1 MRVPLDTSCPFGC
14 MNRPGKLPDSERRT
28 LGATDRN
35 DLADVAAGTRLASM
49 CARRNREGSIA

>member
-1 MRVPLDTSCPFGC
+1 MRVLLDTSYLFDF

-35 DLADVAAGTRLASM
+35 DQADVAAGTRLASR

>member
-1 MRVPLDTSCPFGC
+1 MRVLLDTSYLFDF

-35 DLADVAAGTRLASM
+35 DLADVAAGTRPARVY
-49 CARRNREGSIA
+49 ARRYREDSIA